1 MLIVDV
7 QNNKK
12 TRNIYDLVLGNNHLI
27 IVCNEQVANLY
38 HEQKIDPFE
47 YQNQLR
53 CSNCVTSV
61 NSIYKLTLGN
71 IKQFSSLADRLID
84 TCGGKVQLEI

>member
-47 YQNQLR
+47 YQN
-53 CSNCVTSV
+53 
-61 NSIYKLTLGN
+61 
-71 IKQFSSLADRLID
+71 
-84 TCGGKVQLEI
+84 